1 VLSYRSD
8 GKCTIGGRVDLGE
21 SFVEQVIDVE
31 ATSFDCSKQPVTIIT
46 DCKLSEIFL
55 LFIAAITINVFR
67 VPAEM
72 H

>member
-1 VLSYRSD
+1 M
-8 GKCTIGGRVDLGE
+8 DLGE